1 MINNFGKQL
10 KPFFLK
16 NLKHLQEFF
25 LKNKDKAI
33 SNDSMV
39 AKEFSSFFE
48 NATKSLNISPRT
60 LTLGDATNSSNPE
73 ETAIKKFENHPSVQ
87 IIKERICIGQEFDF
101 EQLSID
107 EILKEM
113 KNLDN
118 KNNGT
123 FNNKPSNH
131 LKEVSEVTAPY
142 LTNIWNTQIITG
154 QTFPDNLKLAD
165 ITHVFKKRDSNLTKN
180 HRPVSVLTIVSNI
193 FERQLQKEIISYIDQ
208 FSSKLLFG

>member
-1 MINNFGKQL
+1 
-10 KPFFLK
+10 
-16 NLKHLQEFF
+16 
-25 LKNKDKAI
+25 
-33 SNDSMV
+33 MV

-48 NATKSLNISPRT
+48 NGTKSLNISPRT

-73 ETAIKKFENHPSVQ
+73 ETAIKKSENHPSVQ
-87 IIKERICIGQEFDF
+87 IIKERICTDQEFDF

-118 KNNGT
+118 KKNGT

-131 LKEVSEVTAPY
+131 LKEVSEVTSPY
-142 LTNIWNTQIITG
+142 LKNIWNTQIITG
-154 QTFPDNLKLAD
+154 QTFPHNLKLAD

-180 HRPVSVLTIVSNI
+180 YRPVSVLTIVSNI